1 MNKNY
6 YLRVLFVSCSFV
18 MLFFSSVNAQFAN
31 QYSFSASSGTY
42 TPLVGGTATSLGA
55 TDDDVVSTAVP
66 IGFNFVYNSLVAT
79 NFIASSN
86 GRVGFLATVGTSA
99 ANDLATTTANL
110 RTALA
115 PLWDDLQCTAGV
127 TYQLSGS
134 APNRV
139 MTIEFKN
146 MEWNYQSGTGVIS
159 FQVKLYETTNVIE
172 YIYQQEATAYNA
184 GFSGGASIGIM
195 GTGNTD
201 FISLQDV
208 SASPVTST
216 TTSKNDIAT
225 KPATG
230 QIYRF
235 TPPAAPAD
243 PPVPTQAAS
252 TPDCIQ
258 GSELLLAGTPP
269 ANTTWY
275 WQTSATGTS
284 TANAHVAP
292 HYVLGNATYYV
303 RAFNSLTGAWS
314 NATSIAVSNFT
325 YPAAPVAPVATQNP
339 ACSTTGSSISAAA
352 APAGEAY
359 YWQGT
364 TALGTSTANTAAT
377 PMAISTSGTYYVR
390 AYNTTTQ
397 CWSLTAGSIVMS
409 INSYIAPAP
418 TANPATVN
426 ICSGATSAML
436 NATPPSTAGSAT
448 IQIASNVISSGNATV
463 TLPFNVSLPAGVTIN
478 SAQLQF
484 SNVNAINGS
493 WRSEI
498 RVGMSGAY
506 TLAATQIST
515 LGSAGLISP
524 DPTINLTGFTVTNGT
539 VNVLLSE
546 SYNDTGVDDATF
558 GNIQLVINYTAPS
571 STISWYDLPSGGT
584 FLGTGNPFNA
594 VGTSALN
601 QNVGGSYNLYAEA
614 VAGGCPGSARALFTV
629 NVTEVLAVL
638 TPVNVPCNG
647 GNTGSFTLGT
657 VQCGTAPFLYSVN
670 GGAFGPIPTNLTPG
684 TYSVVMQDASMGT
697 SAPISVVITEPAA
710 PSALTATNVTFFDA
724 TLGWTTTGN
733 ETSWTIIYGPTGFNP
748 AVPGAGTTITNA
760 TNSYTLNNVLTASTT
775 YDYYVFANCGPLADT
790 SGPKTFTTLSE
801 FFTWDGSC
809 GPGFMDISA
818 TGTNA
823 NLTDDAE
830 TGVTLPWPWVIN
842 GTTVN
847 TITIG
852 NNGGILFNTLTGN
865 IAYTTAAGNGLYPY
879 VQDLNTAAPGG
890 GVYYQSIGTA
900 PNRRFVVLWKDIPH
914 YISPAVT
921 NGATFEVIY
930 EEATGETYF
939 LYQDVDMG
947 NPSWNNGADAEIAVV
962 TAAGTT
968 TVSMNNA
975 TYLSNNSCIRFY
987 NAMCPNVT
995 NMVTITGTDDAQL
1008 NWDPSLYGESNWTIV
1023 YGLDGF
1029 DPTVPAEVIGTINAT
1044 NSETTFGGMLEEL
1057 TCYDAYV
1064 YTQCQADNLTSQ
1076 GFLVNFCTKPLCA
1089 DITGLAGQTDPD
1101 SLELTWNWTASNIA
1115 FQVDTFKIQY
1125 GMTGFPLGS
1134 GQIVSANGINF
1145 ADTVVNT
1152 SLIGSGVYQVY
1163 VQAHCASGNVS
1174 NWVGPI
1180 TLSMPVTNDIV
1191 CAQEAL
1197 QLGTTYT
1204 LHNVGATVSPGESA
1218 IAPAATGAQTTT
1230 GWANSTLD
1238 GTVWYSFVA
1247 PNSGSVRINSTAIP
1261 YNGQAAVY
1269 RATNCADFNT
1279 FQLIAANDDAIG
1291 GTSPAP
1297 NFTVCGLT
1305 PNTTYYLMYDKFNAT
1320 TGNFS
1325 LNISQIA
1332 LEAGSTDSITKV
1344 CYGDTVNL
1352 FSTINTAN
1360 TAGTWSSPIAS
1371 VNASITGATFH
1382 SNGLAYTT
1390 FNLRYRVVDGCA
1402 SDSIISQVR
1411 IYGPSNAGQDGM
1423 ITACKNEPVDLLA
1436 GLNGNADLN
1445 GRWYN
1450 PSDALLPNSQIITE
1464 NFQGQYNYD
1473 YVSGNGVCPDDT
1485 ANVVVDVQNC
1495 NWLSVEENALEEVTL
1510 YPNPSTGVI
1519 FIEST
1524 FATGSFD
1531 LTVTDI
1537 NGRTIQTGKNTI
1549 SAGTNTV
1556 NMKEVERG
1564 TYFFKLSTDAAEKV
1578 FRVVIQ

>member
-6 YLRVLFVSCSFV
+6 FLRVLFVSCSFI
-18 MLFFSSVNAQFAN
+18 MLFASSLNAQFAN
-31 QYSFSASSGTY
+31 QYAFSASAGTY
-42 TPLVGGTATSLGA
+42 TPLVGGTTSGIAATADTELSAAL
-55 TDDDVVSTAVP
+55 P
-66 IGFNFVYNSLVAT
+66 IGFNFVYNSQTVT
-79 NFIASSN
+79 TFRASSN
-86 GRVGFLATVGTSA
+86 GLVTFHATGNTA
-99 ANDLATTTANL
+99 TTNDLATTTANM
-110 RTALA
+110 RFAVA
-115 PLWDDLQCTAGV
+115 PLWDDLQCTSGV

-139 MTIEFKN
+139 LTVEFKN
-146 MEWNYQSGTGVIS
+146 MEWNWNSGTAVIS
-159 FQVKLYETTNVIE
+159 FQVKLYETTNVVE
-172 YIYQQEATAYNA
+172 FVYQQEATAVNN
-184 GFSGGASIGIM
+184 GSASIGIM
-195 GTGNTD
+195 GSGNTD
-201 FISLQDV
+201 YISLMDV
-208 SASPVTST
+208 TAAPAISTSA
-216 TTSKNDIAT
+216 AT
-225 KPATG
+225 NNLSVKPATG

-235 TPPAAPAD
+235 TPPAAPSD
-243 PPVPTQAAS
+243 PPVPTQAA
-252 TPDCIQ
+252 TAPNCTQ
-258 GSELLLAGTPP
+258 GTELILTGTPA

-292 HYVLGNATYYV
+292 HYVAGNGTYYV
-303 RAFNSLTGAWS
+303 RAYNSVTGSWS
-314 NATSIAVSNFT
+314 NASSYVVSNFT
-325 YPAAPVAPVATQNP
+325 YPAAPAAPVATQNP
-339 ACSTTGSSISAAA
+339 ACFTTGSSISAAA

-364 TALGTSTANTAAT
+364 TALGTSTANSAGT
-377 PMAISTSGTYYVR
+377 PMNITTSGTYYVR

-397 CWSLTAGSIVMS
+397 CWSLTAGSIAMA
-409 INSYIAPAP
+409 INSYIPPAP

-426 ICSGATSAML
+426 ICSGATSAMVS
-436 NATPPSTAGSAT
+436 ATPPPTTESVT
-448 IQIASNVISSGNATV
+448 IQIGSNVISSGNSAV
-463 TLPFNVSLPAGVTIN
+463 TLPFNVNLPAGVTIN

-484 SNVNAINGS
+484 TNVNAINGS

-515 LGSAGLISP
+515 TTSAGLISP
-524 DPTINLTGFTVTNGT
+524 DPTINLTGFPAAGGAM
-539 VNVLLSE
+539 NVLLTE
-546 SYNDTGVDDATF
+546 SYNDPGVDDATF
-558 GNIQLVINYTAPS
+558 GNIQLVINYTVPT
-571 STISWYDLPSGGT
+571 STITWYDLSSGGT
-584 FLGTGNPFNA
+584 LLGTGSPFNA

-601 QNVGGSYNLYAEA
+601 QNVAGSYNLYAEA
-614 VAGGCPGSARALFTV
+614 NAGGCGGSARALVTV
-629 NVTEVLAVL
+629 NVTAVLAVL
-638 TPVNVPCNG
+638 NPVNIPCNG

-657 VQCGTAPFLYSVN
+657 VQCGNPPFLYSVN
-670 GGAFGPIPTNLTPG
+670 GGAFGTIPTNLTPG
-684 TYSVVMQDASMGT
+684 TYSVVMQDATMGT
-697 SAPISVVITEPAA
+697 SAPISVVITQPAA
-710 PSALTATNVTFFDA
+710 PTTLVANNVTFYDA

-748 AVPGAGTTITNA
+748 ATAGTTVPAPTNPF
-760 TNSYTLNNVLTASTT
+760 TLNNVLTPSTT
-775 YDYYVFANCGPLADT
+775 YDFYVYANCGPLADT
-790 SGPKTFTTLSE
+790 SGPQSFTTLSE
-801 FFTWDGSC
+801 FFTWDGAC
-809 GPGFMDISA
+809 GPGFIDISS

-823 NLTDDAE
+823 NLTDDTEA
-830 TGVTLPWPWVIN
+830 GVTLPWPWLIN

-865 IAYTTAAGNGLYPY
+865 VAYTIASGNGLYPY

-900 PNRRFVVLWKDIPH
+900 PNRQFVVLWKDIPH

-930 EEATGETYF
+930 DEASGETFF
-939 LYQDVDMG
+939 LYQDVEMG

-962 TAAGTT
+962 TAAGTV
-968 TVSMNNA
+968 TVSMNSP

-987 NAMCPNVT
+987 NAMCPNVQ

-1008 NWDPSLYGESNWTIV
+1008 NWDPSLYGESNWTVV

-1029 DPTVPAEVIGTINAT
+1029 DPTIPAQVLGTFAVT
-1044 NSETTFGGMLEEL
+1044 SSDATFGGQLNEL
-1057 TCYDAYV
+1057 TCYDAYI
-1064 YTQCQADNLTSQ
+1064 YTECQADNLTSQ
-1076 GFLVNFCTKPLCA
+1076 GYLVNFCTKPLCA
-1089 DITGLAGQTDPD
+1089 DITGLAGTTDPD
-1101 SLELTWNWTASNIA
+1101 SLELTWNWVPTNVA
-1115 FQVDTFKIQY
+1115 FPVDTFKIQY

-1134 GQIVSANGINF
+1134 GQIVTANGINF
-1145 ADTVVNT
+1145 ADTVVST

-1163 VQAHCASGNVS
+1163 VQAHCSTGNVS

-1191 CAQEAL
+1191 CAQEVL

-1218 IAPAATGAQTTT
+1218 IAPPATGAQTTT
-1230 GWANSTLD
+1230 GWVNSTLD
-1238 GTVWYSFVA
+1238 GTLWYTFVA
-1247 PNSGSVRINSTAIP
+1247 PASGSVRINSTAIA

-1279 FQLIAANDDAIG
+1279 FQLVAANDDAIG
-1291 GTSPAP
+1291 GTSLAP

-1305 PNTTYYLMYDKFNAT
+1305 PNATYYLMYDKFNAT
-1320 TGNFS
+1320 AGTFS

-1352 FSTINTAN
+1352 FSTINTSN
-1360 TAGTWSSPIAS
+1360 MGGTWSSPIAS
-1371 VNASITGATFH
+1371 VNASINGATFH
-1382 SNGLAYTT
+1382 SDGLAYTT
-1390 FNLRYRVVDGCA
+1390 FNIRYRVVDGCA

-1411 IYGPSNAGQDGM
+1411 VYGPSNAGLDG
-1423 ITACKNEPVDLLA
+1423 IIIACRNEPIDLLA
-1436 GLNGNADLN
+1436 GLNGNTDLN
-1445 GRWYN
+1445 GDWYD
-1450 PSDALLPNSQIITE
+1450 PSNVYIPNSQIYTE
-1464 NFQGQYNYD
+1464 NFPGQYNYD
-1473 YVSGNGVCPDDT
+1473 YISGNGVCPDDT
-1485 ANVVVDVQNC
+1485 ANVVVDVQLC
-1495 NWLSVEENALEEVTL
+1495 NWLSVGENALEEVSL
-1510 YPNPSTGVI
+1510 YPNPSTGVV

-1524 FATGSFD
+1524 FATGNFD
-1531 LTVTDI
+1531 LTVMDI

-1556 NMKEVERG
+1556 NMKDVERG
-1564 TYFFKLSTDAAEKV
+1564 TYFFKLSTDNAEKV